1 MYIGCILKKHMYISS
16 LDSYRFLVCIQLDTL
31 DQGQNSPCFIDI
43 ITGQLS
49 VNVFVKNPQI
59 IP

>member
-1 MYIGCILKKHMYISS
+1 MYISS
-16 LDSYRFLVCIQLDTL
+16 SDSYRFLVSIQLDTL

-49 VNVFVKNPQI
+49 VNVLVKNPRI